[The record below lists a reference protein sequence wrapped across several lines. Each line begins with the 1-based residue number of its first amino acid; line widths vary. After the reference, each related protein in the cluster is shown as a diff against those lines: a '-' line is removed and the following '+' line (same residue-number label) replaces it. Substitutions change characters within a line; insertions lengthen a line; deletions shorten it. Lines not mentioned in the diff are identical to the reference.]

1 METVKKNPSS
11 NSFPYFFGSVI
22 LIFTAILATAIL
34 NRTSNTAKTQ
44 DVRARASVTS
54 LLRLSAVV
62 TSVDEGKGVVVVNG
76 LKFSGSTPESLQS
89 LARNT
94 AGEWQVLVSGNVNLA
109 NVSPGARVE
118 LQVNPA
124 SFNIA
129 EHSLAAQ
136 AITVLR

>member
-1 METVKKNPSS
+1 MKKKPSS

-22 LIFTAILATAIL
+22 LIFTAIAATAIL

-62 TSVDEGKGVVVVNG
+62 TSVDETKGVVVVNG
-76 LKFSGSTPESLQS
+76 LKFSGSTPESLKN
-89 LARNT
+89 LARST
-94 AGEWQVLVSGNVNLA
+94 GGQWQVLISGNVNLA

-124 SFNIA
+124 SFNIT
-129 EHSLAAQ
+129 EHTLGAQ